1 MICLFGTRLGSPT
14 GKSESGTVEEINEH
28 VDAEKPV
35 MVYFKNFIEDVSTL
49 DKIQFEKVSEFK
61 KQIQNGALY
70 HDYKSVSDFSTHIK
84 NHIEKVINDI
94 SSSFN
99 IPTTTN
105 LLNVDTPKFDESEN
119 DVLQKWVNSNRPDGF
134 IMSTLGGKFYIL
146 GALQYQITK
155 GKDEV
160 EWNDFIERLEDAGFI
175 QLGMDRKGNTTFQLK
190 KAAYNY
196 IKSLGK
202 E

>member
-1 MICLFGTRLGSPT
+1 M
-14 GKSESGTVEEINEH
+14 
-28 VDAEKPV
+28 
-35 MVYFKNFIEDVSTL
+35 
-49 DKIQFEKVSEFK
+49 
-61 KQIQNGALY
+61 
-70 HDYKSVSDFSTHIK
+70 
-84 NHIEKVINDI
+84 
-94 SSSFN
+94 
-99 IPTTTN
+99 
-105 LLNVDTPKFDESEN
+105 LNVDTPKFDESEN